1 MPSMLAGWSWLEL
14 VGWLEL
20 DGGRSKLSD
29 CWSWMV
35 ERSKASEWGVRIM
48 VGVERHL
55 SGEGVRGWSWM
66 VGVRKASEWGVRI
79 SGWDGRSWL
88 ELHGGAFEGSVRGW
102 SWMVGAFEGT

>member
-35 ERSKASEWGVRIM
+35 ERSKAG
-48 VGVERHL
+48 
-55 SGEGVRGWSWM
+55 
-66 VGVRKASEWGVRI
+66 
-79 SGWDGRSWL
+79 DGRSWL
-88 ELHGGAFEGSVRGW
+88 ELHGGRSKASEW
-102 SWMVGAFEGT
+102 